1 MFTGLIEEIGKIES
15 IISIPGGKRIKI
27 SAEKILDGLK
37 IDDSICV
44 NGICLTVTRLEDKG
58 FYCEAVGTTLTK
70 TTLQNYSV
78 GEEVNLERAMRLS
91 HRLGGHIVQGHVN
104 GVGTIKQIVKLG
116 NNYYVE
122 ISTPYELNKYMVDEG
137 SIAIDGISLT
147 IAKLEE
153 TTVGISVIPHTWN
166 NTIIKNRKPGSKVN
180 IETDVIAKYVEK
192 LLQGNDKL
200 DDRFTDSWFK
210 NLGY

>member
-15 IISIPGGKRIKI
+15 IISIPGGKGLKI
-27 SAEKILDGLK
+27 SAEKIIADLK
-37 IDDSICV
+37 IDDSISV
-44 NGICLTVTRLEDKG
+44 NGICLTVTRLEDNK

-70 TTLQNYSV
+70 TTLQSYSI
-78 GEEVNLERAMRLS
+78 GEVVNLERAVRLS
-91 HRLGGHIVQGHVN
+91 DRLGGHLVQGHVN
-104 GVGTIKQIVKLG
+104 GIGTIKQIFKLG
-116 NNYYVE
+116 GNYYVE
-122 ISTPYELNKYMVDEG
+122 ISIPYELKKYLVDEG